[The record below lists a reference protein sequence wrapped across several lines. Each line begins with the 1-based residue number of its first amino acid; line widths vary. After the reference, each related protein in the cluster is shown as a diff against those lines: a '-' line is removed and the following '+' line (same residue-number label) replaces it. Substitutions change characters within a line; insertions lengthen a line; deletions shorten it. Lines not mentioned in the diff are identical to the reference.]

1 MRSALLPTLL
11 HPPNSLL
18 RISIA
23 TGLLFELGPC
33 LIADN
38 GTSTVFNPYSWNSN
52 SNVIFLDSPRNVGLS
67 YTNGKGVF
75 TTPEAAADVYAFLNL
90 WMKQYPEYNQGQ
102 DFNIAGESYAGTYI
116 PQFASYIHEKQKGRK
131 HSAVSPV
138 EEHRDINLRNLLIG
152 NGLTDPYYQFAS
164 VPDYACAP
172 SEHAFVDESQCT
184 T

>member
-1 MRSALLPTLL
+1 
-11 HPPNSLL
+11 
-18 RISIA
+18 
-23 TGLLFELGPC
+23 
-33 LIADN
+33 
-38 GTSTVFNPYSWNSN
+38 
-52 SNVIFLDSPRNVGLS
+52 
-67 YTNGKGVF
+67 
-75 TTPEAAADVYAFLNL
+75 
-90 WMKQYPEYNQGQ
+90 MKQYPEYNQGQ

-138 EEHRDINLRNLLIG
+138 EEHTDINLRNLLIG

-184 T
+184 TWVPRLPFFLPSCALADPGACGMYTG